1 MCQRARRVAP
11 GRVVE
16 ENECSSGERQKHDG
30 CDRASRDDSE
40 YGGEQENAAETEG
53 RSGREHAVEV
63 RRTFVVGRRD
73 EPTPALRAER
83 RLSRSREAAR

>member
-1 MCQRARRVAP
+1 MCHRARRVAP

-16 ENECSSGERQKHDG
+16 EDECSYGERQKQDG
-30 CDRASRDDSE
+30 CDRAPRDDSD
-40 YGGEQENAAETEG
+40 YGREQENAAETEG
-53 RSGREHAVEV
+53 RSRREHAVEV

-83 RLSRSREAAR
+83 CLLRSREAAR